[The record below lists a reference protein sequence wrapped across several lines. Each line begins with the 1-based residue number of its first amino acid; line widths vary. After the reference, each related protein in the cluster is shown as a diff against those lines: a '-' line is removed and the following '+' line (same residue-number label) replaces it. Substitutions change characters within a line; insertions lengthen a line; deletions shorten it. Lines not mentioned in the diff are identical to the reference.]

1 MTIAATSMSAGSRAT
16 LRLLSDAYEMSD
28 PIWPQSRATNAT
40 MRTLAVIF
48 VLALITIAFE
58 IYSDAALT
66 SAKVPHT
73 AAPDPATAAIA
84 HGLKHG

>member
-1 MTIAATSMSAGSRAT
+1 LTDFAAFAR
-16 LRLLSDAYEMSD
+16 EK
-28 PIWPQSRATNAT
+28 AT
-40 MRTLAVIF
+40 MRTV
-48 VLALITIAFE
+48 VVKLALITIAGE

-66 SAKVPHT
+66 SGKASHT